1 MPKMP
6 KEFVCEKCDFKCYK
20 KSNFEIHLGT
30 AKHKMRINPN
40 KKTNTTYDCICGK
53 SYKHHTSL
61 CNHKKKCNYKTPE
74 EILKDELKL
83 LVNQQQE
90 QIKLQ
95 EQHRLQEEKQREQQ
109 RRLIE
114 EQQEQQN
121 KRDQEQKAEQMR
133 LIEEQK
139 EEQRKR
145 DEQHKEQIEVLSD
158 KISGMSLVTNHN
170 TINNTTNNTTNTF
183 NLKFFLD
190 TQCKDAID
198 FNSFLRSIK
207 IDDDDLKKFEDN
219 GYIDG
224 MMNVLERNLY
234 SMKVED
240 RPIHCTDKKR
250 KTIYY
255 KKENGDWEN
264 DKKHVKMPLLI
275 NYIETVSNDYFEK
288 VYEESGG
295 LGENDTESPRYKW
308 YIKMTFATTGGNYGN
323 SDINRTHIMGML
335 TDEIY
340 VKVVKNDKLRV

>member
-1 MPKMP
+1 MDNCELFSKYLVIMTTKKTPKTP
-6 KEFVCEKCDFKCYK
+6 KEFVCEKCEFKCFKPSDY
-20 KSNFEIHLGT
+20 ERHLET
-30 AKHKMRINPN
+30 AKHKKQHLTTEEQQ
-40 KKTNTTYDCICGK
+40 KKLECICGK
-53 SYKHHTSL
+53 KYKERTAL
-61 CNHKKKCNYKTPE
+61 YRHKKKCTYKAPE
-74 EILKDELKL
+74 EKITEILL
-83 LVNQQQE
+83 QQQE
-90 QIKLQ
+90 
-95 EQHRLQEEKQREQQ
+95 EQ
-109 RRLIE
+109 RRRD
-114 EQQEQQN
+114 QQQN
-121 KRDQEQKAEQMR
+121 EERRKRD
-133 LIEEQK
+133 

-264 DKKHVKMPLLI
+264 DKTHIKMPLLI

-288 VYEESGG
+288 VYQESGG

-335 TDEIY
+335 TEEIY

>member
-1 MPKMP
+1 METEKSSLSSN
-6 KEFVCEKCDFKCYK
+6 KYYCEKCDYSCLY
-20 KSNFEIHLGT
+20 SSEYERHLGT
-30 AKHKMRINPN
+30 AKHRRKQMETKSVESKIQ
-40 KKTNTTYDCICGK
+40 CECGNEYSNRSGLFK
-53 SYKHHTSL
+53 
-61 CNHKKKCNYKTPE
+61 HKKKCTYKTPE
-74 EILKDELKL
+74 EILKNEMKEILDKQHEEQRRRDEL
-83 LVNQQQE
+83 QQAE
-90 QIKLQ
+90 QRKI
-95 EQHRLQEEKQREQQ
+95 
-109 RRLIE
+109 LI
-114 EQQEQQN
+114 EQQEQ
-121 KRDQEQKAEQMR
+121 
-133 LIEEQK
+133 
-139 EEQRKR
+139 
-145 DEQHKEQIEVLSD
+145 HKQQIEVLTE

-170 TINNTTNNTTNTF
+170 TINNTTNNNTF
-183 NLKFFLD
+183 NLKFFLN

-255 KKENGDWEN
+255 KKSNGDWEK
-264 DKKHVKMPLLI
+264 DEKKKKMPLLI

-288 VYEESGG
+288 VYQESGG
-295 LGENDTESPRYKW
+295 LGDNDTESPRYKW

-340 VKVVKNDKLRV
+340 VKVVKNDKLRT

>member
-1 MPKMP
+1 MTTEKTPKTP
-6 KEFVCEKCDFKCYK
+6 TTFICENCDFKSSNKKDYK
-20 KSNFEIHLGT
+20 RHLDT
-30 AKHKMRINPN
+30 AKHK
-40 KKTNTTYDCICGK
+40 KQHLTTVEQQKNLECICGK
-53 SYKHHTSL
+53 KYKERTAL
-61 CNHKKKCNYKTPE
+61 YRHKKKCTYKTPE
-74 EILKDELKL
+74 EILKNEMKEILDKQQAEQRRRDELQK
-83 LVNQQQE
+83 E
-90 QIKLQ
+90 
-95 EQHRLQEEKQREQQ
+95 EQQ
-109 RRLIE
+109 RIIAEQQAEQRKLLI
-114 EQQEQQN
+114 EQQEQ
-121 KRDQEQKAEQMR
+121 
-133 LIEEQK
+133 
-139 EEQRKR
+139 
-145 DEQHKEQIEVLSD
+145 HKQQIEVLSD

-170 TINNTTNNTTNTF
+170 TINNTNNTF
-183 NLKFFLD
+183 NLKFFLN

-255 KKENGDWEN
+255 KKSNGDWEK
-264 DKKHVKMPLLI
+264 DEKKKKMPLLI

-288 VYEESGG
+288 VYQESGG

-340 VKVVKNDKLRV
+340 VKVVKNDKLRT

>member
-1 MPKMP
+1 MTTEKMPKMP

-30 AKHKMRINPN
+30 AKHKIRINPN
-40 KKTNTTYDCICGK
+40 KKPNTTYDCICGK

-74 EILKDELKL
+74 EILKNELKEI

-90 QIKLQ
+90 Q
-95 EQHRLQEEKQREQQ
+95 RLRED
-109 RRLIE
+109 
-114 EQQEQQN
+114 
-121 KRDQEQKAEQMR
+121 K
-133 LIEEQK
+133 QK

-145 DEQHKEQIEVLSD
+145 DEEHKQQIEVLSD

-264 DKKHVKMPLLI
+264 DKTHIKMPLLI

-288 VYEESGG
+288 VYQESGG
-295 LGENDTESPRYKW
+295 LGDNDTESPRYKW